1 MGKVILLT
9 GRPGSGKTTAI
20 RKIVSQLTREVGGF
34 YTEEIREKGRRVGFR
49 ILTMD
54 AREGVM
60 AHVDIQ
66 SPDRIGKYGVD
77 LTVVDTLAVES
88 LQRAKSENSLIII
101 DEIGPMEL
109 LSSKF
114 KGEVLD
120 IINGDSDVLGTVAKR
135 KNEFINQIRR
145 LPNVTILEIFPGNRE
160 QIVEKVVS
168 AFDSS
173 DE

>member
-1 MGKVILLT
+1 
-9 GRPGSGKTTAI
+9 
-20 RKIVSQLTREVGGF
+20 
-34 YTEEIREKGRRVGFR
+34 
-49 ILTMD
+49 MD
-54 AREGVM
+54 AQEGVM

-120 IINGDSDVLGTVAKR
+120 VINGDSDVLGTVAKR

-160 QIVEKVVS
+160 QIVEEVVS
-168 AFDSS
+168 GFDSS

>member
-20 RKIVSQLTREVGGF
+20 RKILSRLSRKAGGF

-49 ILTMD
+49 IMTLD
-54 AREGVM
+54 AQKGVM
-60 AHVDIQ
+60 AHVNIQ

-77 LTVVDTLAVES
+77 LEVIDTLAVES

-114 KGEVLD
+114 TGEVLD
-120 IINGDSDVLGTVAKR
+120 VIKGDSDVLGTVAKR

-160 QIVEKVVS
+160 EIVEDVVS
-168 AFDSS
+168 RF
-173 DE
+173 EE

>member
-77 LTVVDTLAVES
+77 LTVIDTLAVES
-88 LQRAKSENSLIII
+88 LQLAKSENSLIII

-114 KGEVLD
+114 KGEVLGV
-120 IINGDSDVLGTVAKR
+120 INGDSDVLGTIAKR
-135 KNEFINQIRR
+135 KSEFINQIRR

-160 QIVEKVVS
+160 QIVEDVVS
-168 AFDSS
+168 RL
-173 DE
+173 EN

>member
-1 MGKVILLT
+1 VGKVILLT

-77 LTVVDTLAVES
+77 LTVIDTLAVES

-114 KGEVLD
+114 KSEVLD
-120 IINGDSDVLGTVAKR
+120 VINGDSDVLGTVAKR

-160 QIVEKVVS
+160 QIVEDVVS
-168 AFDSS
+168 RL
-173 DE
+173 EN

>member
-9 GRPGSGKTTAI
+9 GRPGSGKTTTI
-20 RKIVSQLTREVGGF
+20 RRIVSRLTREVGGF

-54 AREGVM
+54 AQEGVM

-120 IINGDSDVLGTVAKR
+120 VINGDSDVLGTVAKR

-160 QIVEKVVS
+160 QIVEDVIS
-168 AFDSS
+168 RF
-173 DE
+173 EE

>member
-9 GRPGSGKTTAI
+9 GRPGSGKTTTI
-20 RKIVSQLTREVGGF
+20 RRIVSRLTREVGGF

-54 AREGVM
+54 AQEGVM

-88 LQRAKSENSLIII
+88 LQQAKSENSLIII

-120 IINGDSDVLGTVAKR
+120 VINGDSDVLGTVAKR

-160 QIVEKVVS
+160 EIVEEVVS
-168 AFDSS
+168 RF
-173 DE
+173 EE

>member
-9 GRPGSGKTTAI
+9 GRPGSGKTTTI
-20 RKIVSQLTREVGGF
+20 RRIVSRLTREVGGF

-54 AREGVM
+54 AQEGVM

-114 KGEVLD
+114 KSEVLD
-120 IINGDSDVLGTVAKR
+120 VINGDSDVLGTVAKR

-160 QIVEKVVS
+160 QIVEDVVS
-168 AFDSS
+168 RL
-173 DE
+173 EN

>member
-77 LTVVDTLAVES
+77 LTVIDTLAVES
-88 LQRAKSENSLIII
+88 LQRAISEKSLIII

-120 IINGDSDVLGTVAKR
+120 VINGDSDVLGTVAKR

-160 QIVEKVVS
+160 QIVEDVVS
-168 AFDSS
+168 RL
-173 DE
+173 EN

>member
-1 MGKVILLT
+1 
-9 GRPGSGKTTAI
+9 
-20 RKIVSQLTREVGGF
+20 
-34 YTEEIREKGRRVGFR
+34 
-49 ILTMD
+49 MD
-54 AREGVM
+54 AQEGVM

-120 IINGDSDVLGTVAKR
+120 VINGDSDVLGTVAKR

-160 QIVEKVVS
+160 QIVEDVIS
-168 AFDSS
+168 RF
-173 DE
+173 EE

>member
-1 MGKVILLT
+1 
-9 GRPGSGKTTAI
+9 
-20 RKIVSQLTREVGGF
+20 
-34 YTEEIREKGRRVGFR
+34 
-49 ILTMD
+49 MD
-54 AREGVM
+54 AQEGVM

-120 IINGDSDVLGTVAKR
+120 VINGDSDVLGTVAKR

>member
-1 MGKVILLT
+1 VGKVILLT

-77 LTVVDTLAVES
+77 LTVIDTLAVES
-88 LQRAKSENSLIII
+88 LQRAISEKSLIII

-120 IINGDSDVLGTVAKR
+120 VINGDSDVLGTIAKR
-135 KNEFINQIRR
+135 KSEFINQIRR

-160 QIVEKVVS
+160 QIVEDVVS
-168 AFDSS
+168 RL
-173 DE
+173 EN